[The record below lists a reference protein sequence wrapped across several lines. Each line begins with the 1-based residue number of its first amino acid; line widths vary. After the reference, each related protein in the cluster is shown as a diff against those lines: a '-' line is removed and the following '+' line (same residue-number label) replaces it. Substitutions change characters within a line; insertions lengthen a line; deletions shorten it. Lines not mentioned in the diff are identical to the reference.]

1 MEFLFPIIPFH
12 NSAGQT
18 EIKKFGGLLTS
29 EFREPQP
36 GRSFSMSQT
45 YRHTVEGPIPDNLR
59 ALINSPRRPKGPPMH
74 FHQFQTEYFKVEYG
88 ICVVEINGVPQI
100 VTPEDEEISCKAG
113 NIHQFYIHPDSPE
126 KMTVLLSA
134 SDPGIDYQLDRVFFE
149 NWYGYWHDAL
159 LYRGGLDLIQTLQI
173 HDAGDHYTPAPA
185 WMPFRRFFGYW
196 ACVIIGRWIGGLLG
210 YKPFFKEYTTDW
222 DFAVAKMKGNFWT
235 RRNVQDSYVAKK
247 PWDEQ
252 VKLSAAPKPTN
263 ADYEALVTDMT
274 EGFRKKHEGSGANGN
289 LQVNGYGHVNGNG
302 QTAKKRVA

>member
-1 MEFLFPIIPFH
+1 
-12 NSAGQT
+12 
-18 EIKKFGGLLTS
+18 
-29 EFREPQP
+29 
-36 GRSFSMSQT
+36 MSQT

-173 HDAGDHYTPAPA
+173 HDAGDHYTPAPV

-235 RRNVQDSYVAKK
+235 RRNVQESYVAKK
-247 PWDEQ
+247 PWEEQ

-274 EGFRKKHEGSGANGN
+274 ETFRKTHEGSGVNGN
-289 LQVNGYGHVNGNG
+289 LQVNGYGQVNGNGNGYGKG